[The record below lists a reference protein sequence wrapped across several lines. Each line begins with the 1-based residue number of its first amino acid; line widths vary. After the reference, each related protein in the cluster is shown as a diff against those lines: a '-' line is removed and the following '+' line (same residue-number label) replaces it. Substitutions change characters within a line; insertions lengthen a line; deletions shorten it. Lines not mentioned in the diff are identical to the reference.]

1 MLPWWK
7 RRVFDGCLQMS
18 CGRVQIWRY
27 VVAQSLLRPSDE
39 RRNKASFL
47 RKGSFMVLYAGRRRL
62 LGMRL
67 VIIFRWCD
75 WRRSRWAMERSFLV
89 AQYGAD
95 TVCLSSL
102 YVSGA

>member
-1 MLPWWK
+1 M
-7 RRVFDGCLQMS
+7 G
-18 CGRVQIWRY
+18 
-27 VVAQSLLRPSDE
+27 
-39 RRNKASFL
+39 
-47 RKGSFMVLYAGRRRL
+47 LYAGRRKL
-62 LGMRL
+62 LDMRL

-95 TVCLSSL
+95 TVCLESL